1 MKGQIHHATKQ
12 RRVKALYQTQER
24 ISAKLLASLIGKEV
38 EVVCDGIDYDKNCFV
53 GRAYFN
59 APDIDGKVY
68 FRSMDAMQGK
78 RYEVYIDSADE
89 YDLYGYTED
98 YANEMELT
106 K

>member
-1 MKGQIHHATKQ
+1 MKPQVHHKTKE
-12 RRVKALYQTQER
+12 RRVKALYETQR
-24 ISAKLLASLIGKEV
+24 AISKEILSSYIGKRMEIL
-38 EVVCDGIDYDKNCFV
+38 CDGIDYEKSCFV

-78 RYEVYIDSADE
+78 RYEVMITGADE

-98 YANEMELT
+98 YQNEMELT
-106 K
+106 